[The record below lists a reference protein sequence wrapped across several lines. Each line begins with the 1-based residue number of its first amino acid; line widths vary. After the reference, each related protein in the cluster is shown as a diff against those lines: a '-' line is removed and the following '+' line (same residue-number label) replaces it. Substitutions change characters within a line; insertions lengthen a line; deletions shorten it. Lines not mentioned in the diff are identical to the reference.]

1 MGRFWITCI
10 LLFILKPLEGQTP
23 SNWADSILACIPNDQ
38 INKNTIIPKYG
49 DTLLQIFTLKDE
61 PCKKIKVHL
70 FLSDYYMQIGSY
82 QIAIRHTFLANR
94 DFKESKCK
102 SENLEPNIYLKYA
115 SIYAEISDANK
126 VLYYANKGINSCT
139 LDNHNEEL
147 MRLYILKGSFTNN
160 TEEELRLYNIALKL
174 AIEKQ
179 NKKLE
184 EISLISIGTFYA
196 IHENFVLAEKYLK
209 NALYLAHKRN
219 ANTTLSSL
227 YNNLAGIGLSDQKTR
242 IYIDSAIY
250 FAEKS
255 KNLNDLQTAL
265 QNKAYYLQNKNKFKE
280 GYDALWESIA
290 VKDSLFNRDKVK
302 SFAEMEQKYESELKN
317 IEIDFLQRESE
328 IAKLKASRSLGINFG
343 LGGALVGLI
352 FVSFAFYTQN
362 KKKQKLNNELIK
374 EKSKSDNLL
383 LNILPEEIAE
393 ELKSSGKSEAKLY
406 NQVSVLFTD
415 FVNFT
420 GHSEQMSPTQLVQE
434 IHQNFTAFDAIMEKH
449 GIEKIKTIGDAY
461 LAVCG
466 LPHENANHAEK
477 ILLAALDI
485 KQYMQNNGG
494 KFQIRIGIHSGPV
507 VAGIVGV
514 KKYAY
519 DIWGDTVNT
528 ASRMEANS
536 ESGKINISGDTY
548 QLIKDKFDCTYRG
561 KINAKNKGEIDMYFV
576 NNSLAAS

>member
-1 MGRFWITCI
+1 MMHRIY
-10 LLFILKPLEGQTP
+10 LFIFIFLIANNIAAQNEKV
-23 SNWADSILACIPNDQ
+23 WADSLMACIPIDQ
-38 INKNTIIPKYG
+38 TNQNSIIPLYG
-49 DTLLQIFTLKDE
+49 EKLLKIYTKEDE
-61 PCKKIKVHL
+61 PCNKIKVHL
-70 FLSDYYMQIGSY
+70 FLSDHYRQIGSY
-82 QIAIRHTFLANR
+82 QIAIRHAFLANK

-102 SENLEPNIYLKYA
+102 SESLEPNIYLKYA

-126 VLYYANKGINSCT
+126 VLYYANKGINCSNM
-139 LDNHNEEL
+139 DSHSEEL
-147 MRLYILKGSFTNN
+147 MRFYVLKGSFTNN
-160 TEEELRLYNIALKL
+160 PNEELKLYTVALNL

-184 EISLISIGTFYA
+184 EIALISIGTFYA
-196 IHENFVLAEKYLK
+196 IHENFALAEKNLK
-209 NALYLAHKRN
+209 NGLFLAHQRN
-219 ANTTLSSL
+219 ANSTLSAL
-227 YNNLAGIGLSDQKTR
+227 YNNLAGIGLSNQKTEL
-242 IYIDSAIY
+242 YIDSAVY

-265 QNKAYYLQNKNKFKE
+265 QNKAYFLQNRNKFKE
-280 GYDALWESIA
+280 GYEVLWQSIA

-302 SFAEMEQKYESELKN
+302 SFADMEQKYESEIKN
-317 IEIDFLQRESE
+317 IEIAFLQRESE

-343 LGGALVGLI
+343 LAGALIGLI

-362 KKKQKLNNELIK
+362 KKKQKLNIELQK

-393 ELKSSGKSEAKLY
+393 ELKTSGKSEAKLY

-466 LPHENANHAEK
+466 LPHENSNHAQK
-477 ILLAALDI
+477 IILAALDI
-485 KQYMQNNGG
+485 IHLMNTNNS

-548 QLIKDKFDCTYRG
+548 NLIKGQFNCTYRG

-576 NNSLAAS
+576 NSSL